1 MPLDPITARLFPTLA
16 RYARR
21 THRLRLL
28 CTHTLMFVVGVA
40 VTFLF
45 LGYHQH
51 IATENQSRLLVRV
64 ADLEDQYGRHHNM
77 RTTAAQ
83 SQVIVSQKERA
94 RTP

>member
-1 MPLDPITARLFPTLA
+1 MPLDEITCRLFPTLA

-21 THRLRLL
+21 THRLLLL
-28 CTHTLMFVVGVA
+28 CTHTLLFLAGVA
-40 VTFLF
+40 VTFMF

-51 IATENQSRLLVRV
+51 VATENQSRLLVRV

-83 SQVIVSQKERA
+83 AQVIVTQKERE